1 MRHIYVKYDEGYGG
15 HVEPE
20 KQARVFSPR
29 GSIGKDTCRC
39 DSQREDQDGGRTC
52 RSH

>member
-1 MRHIYVKYDEGYGG
+1 MRHIYVKYDEGFGG

-29 GSIGKDTCRC
+29 GLTGKDTCVTHGC
-39 DSQREDQDGGRTC
+39 MLELPHTWV
-52 RSH
+52 